1 MAADGEE
8 RVLVTAQQI
17 VRSLGTTDTAMT
29 DDMFQ
34 ILSKFDH
41 RFSNMNGKS
50 KKLEWSTSQEVDA
63 TATDEDLQQ
72 SKSSRPSS
80 RGVGSSK
87 MIESRLDHA
96 EDVVVRWHMGYSER
110 AKQQRIFECPEEE
123 ASTYLE
129 AVDEVQNLL
138 EQLSVQNKEEEQQP
152 ATLER
157 AHNVIQ
163 LAMERLEEEFRH
175 LLAQNSRSV
184 DPDWLFDSMAVA
196 GSFRSSF
203 DDDHHHTVD
212 AASEISSSGEEDAAG
227 DEDEDV
233 LPVARPREIVPTTVD
248 LVHPEVVMD
257 LSSIAQ
263 RMIAANHQLE
273 CCQVYVNSRKA
284 VLEDSLY
291 GLGVEKL
298 SIEEVQKMPWDIL
311 VDTIRKW
318 IQAMKVGALVL
329 FASEKLLC
337 EQVFPAP
344 ISETC
349 FSDVANETMMQL
361 LSLSKALATG
371 QRSPEKLFKVLDMY
385 ESLWDLLPKIEN
397 IFSGVSGASL
407 KSEASG
413 ILLLLEEAATG
424 TFAEFESAIQR
435 DGSRT
440 PVPGGGV
447 HPLSRYVMNYIK
459 LLCEYKGTLEQLFR
473 EKNKDG
479 MSLSGT
485 DDGELDVLG
494 GDDGDRIER
503 KSWLAVQIH
512 RLIHV
517 LHNNLDGKSKVYR
530 DPALTYLFLMNNIH
544 YIVQKVKYSDVIG
557 LLGNDWV
564 RRRSVIVRQ
573 FATSYQRAAWTRA
586 LSFLKDEGIH
596 SSGSF
601 SSGVSKMVLKDRFKN
616 FNAAFEEAHKAQT
629 TWVVSDPQLR
639 DELRISISE
648 MLLPA
653 YRAFF
658 GRYGNFLE
666 TEKRADKYIKFSPE
680 DLEIAIDD
688 FFEGSSGSLAVRRRP
703 FTTQ

>member
-337 EQVFPAP
+337 EQVSLIISHTNSLSLLASTRPNANNYVSADSL
-344 ISETC
+344 SETP
-349 FSDVANETMMQL
+349 N
-361 LSLSKALATG
+361 
-371 QRSPEKLFKVLDMY
+371 
-385 ESLWDLLPKIEN
+385 
-397 IFSGVSGASL
+397 
-407 KSEASG
+407 
-413 ILLLLEEAATG
+413 
-424 TFAEFESAIQR
+424 
-435 DGSRT
+435 
-440 PVPGGGV
+440 
-447 HPLSRYVMNYIK
+447 
-459 LLCEYKGTLEQLFR
+459 
-473 EKNKDG
+473 
-479 MSLSGT
+479 
-485 DDGELDVLG
+485 
-494 GDDGDRIER
+494 
-503 KSWLAVQIH
+503 
-512 RLIHV
+512 
-517 LHNNLDGKSKVYR
+517 
-530 DPALTYLFLMNNIH
+530 
-544 YIVQKVKYSDVIG
+544 
-557 LLGNDWV
+557 
-564 RRRSVIVRQ
+564 
-573 FATSYQRAAWTRA
+573 FATQS
-586 LSFLKDEGIH
+586 
-596 SSGSF
+596 
-601 SSGVSKMVLKDRFKN
+601 
-616 FNAAFEEAHKAQT
+616 
-629 TWVVSDPQLR
+629 
-639 DELRISISE
+639 
-648 MLLPA
+648 LL
-653 YRAFF
+653 
-658 GRYGNFLE
+658 
-666 TEKRADKYIKFSPE
+666 
-680 DLEIAIDD
+680 
-688 FFEGSSGSLAVRRRP
+688 
-703 FTTQ
+703 

>member
-129 AVDEVQNLL
+129 AVDDVQNLL

-157 AHNVIQ
+157 AQNVIQ

-311 VDTIRKW
+311 EDTIRKW

-337 EQVFPAP
+337 EQVSLIIPHTNSLSLLASTRP
-344 ISETC
+344 NAKNYISADSLSETP
-349 FSDVANETMMQL
+349 N
-361 LSLSKALATG
+361 
-371 QRSPEKLFKVLDMY
+371 
-385 ESLWDLLPKIEN
+385 
-397 IFSGVSGASL
+397 
-407 KSEASG
+407 
-413 ILLLLEEAATG
+413 
-424 TFAEFESAIQR
+424 
-435 DGSRT
+435 
-440 PVPGGGV
+440 
-447 HPLSRYVMNYIK
+447 
-459 LLCEYKGTLEQLFR
+459 
-473 EKNKDG
+473 
-479 MSLSGT
+479 
-485 DDGELDVLG
+485 
-494 GDDGDRIER
+494 
-503 KSWLAVQIH
+503 
-512 RLIHV
+512 
-517 LHNNLDGKSKVYR
+517 
-530 DPALTYLFLMNNIH
+530 
-544 YIVQKVKYSDVIG
+544 
-557 LLGNDWV
+557 
-564 RRRSVIVRQ
+564 
-573 FATSYQRAAWTRA
+573 FATQS
-586 LSFLKDEGIH
+586 
-596 SSGSF
+596 
-601 SSGVSKMVLKDRFKN
+601 
-616 FNAAFEEAHKAQT
+616 
-629 TWVVSDPQLR
+629 
-639 DELRISISE
+639 
-648 MLLPA
+648 LL
-653 YRAFF
+653 
-658 GRYGNFLE
+658 
-666 TEKRADKYIKFSPE
+666 
-680 DLEIAIDD
+680 
-688 FFEGSSGSLAVRRRP
+688 
-703 FTTQ
+703 

>member
-311 VDTIRKW
+311 VDTIQKW

-337 EQVFPAP
+337 EQVSLIISHTNSLSLLASTRPNANNYVSADSL
-344 ISETC
+344 SETP
-349 FSDVANETMMQL
+349 N
-361 LSLSKALATG
+361 
-371 QRSPEKLFKVLDMY
+371 
-385 ESLWDLLPKIEN
+385 
-397 IFSGVSGASL
+397 
-407 KSEASG
+407 
-413 ILLLLEEAATG
+413 
-424 TFAEFESAIQR
+424 
-435 DGSRT
+435 
-440 PVPGGGV
+440 
-447 HPLSRYVMNYIK
+447 
-459 LLCEYKGTLEQLFR
+459 
-473 EKNKDG
+473 
-479 MSLSGT
+479 
-485 DDGELDVLG
+485 
-494 GDDGDRIER
+494 
-503 KSWLAVQIH
+503 
-512 RLIHV
+512 
-517 LHNNLDGKSKVYR
+517 
-530 DPALTYLFLMNNIH
+530 
-544 YIVQKVKYSDVIG
+544 
-557 LLGNDWV
+557 
-564 RRRSVIVRQ
+564 
-573 FATSYQRAAWTRA
+573 FATQS
-586 LSFLKDEGIH
+586 
-596 SSGSF
+596 
-601 SSGVSKMVLKDRFKN
+601 
-616 FNAAFEEAHKAQT
+616 
-629 TWVVSDPQLR
+629 
-639 DELRISISE
+639 
-648 MLLPA
+648 LL
-653 YRAFF
+653 
-658 GRYGNFLE
+658 
-666 TEKRADKYIKFSPE
+666 
-680 DLEIAIDD
+680 
-688 FFEGSSGSLAVRRRP
+688 
-703 FTTQ
+703 

>member
-184 DPDWLFDSMAVA
+184 DPEWLFDSMAVA

-337 EQVFPAP
+337 EQVSLIISHTNSLSLLASTRPNANNYVSADSL
-344 ISETC
+344 SETP
-349 FSDVANETMMQL
+349 N
-361 LSLSKALATG
+361 
-371 QRSPEKLFKVLDMY
+371 
-385 ESLWDLLPKIEN
+385 
-397 IFSGVSGASL
+397 
-407 KSEASG
+407 
-413 ILLLLEEAATG
+413 
-424 TFAEFESAIQR
+424 
-435 DGSRT
+435 
-440 PVPGGGV
+440 
-447 HPLSRYVMNYIK
+447 
-459 LLCEYKGTLEQLFR
+459 
-473 EKNKDG
+473 
-479 MSLSGT
+479 
-485 DDGELDVLG
+485 
-494 GDDGDRIER
+494 
-503 KSWLAVQIH
+503 
-512 RLIHV
+512 
-517 LHNNLDGKSKVYR
+517 
-530 DPALTYLFLMNNIH
+530 
-544 YIVQKVKYSDVIG
+544 
-557 LLGNDWV
+557 
-564 RRRSVIVRQ
+564 
-573 FATSYQRAAWTRA
+573 FATQS
-586 LSFLKDEGIH
+586 
-596 SSGSF
+596 
-601 SSGVSKMVLKDRFKN
+601 
-616 FNAAFEEAHKAQT
+616 
-629 TWVVSDPQLR
+629 
-639 DELRISISE
+639 
-648 MLLPA
+648 LL
-653 YRAFF
+653 
-658 GRYGNFLE
+658 
-666 TEKRADKYIKFSPE
+666 
-680 DLEIAIDD
+680 
-688 FFEGSSGSLAVRRRP
+688 
-703 FTTQ
+703 